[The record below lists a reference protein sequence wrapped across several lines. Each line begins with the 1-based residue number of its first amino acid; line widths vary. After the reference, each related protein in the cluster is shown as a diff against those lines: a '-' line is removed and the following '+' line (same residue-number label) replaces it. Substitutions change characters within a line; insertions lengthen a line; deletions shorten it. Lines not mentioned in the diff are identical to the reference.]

1 MVIERVDMDNQQ
13 FRRLLEIECPD
24 WSLDI
29 REKIIAFRE
38 LVVKESKTQNLTRL
52 LSPEEFLE
60 GHVRDVRELLAQD
73 LLDWPVLDLGS
84 GVGVP
89 GLLAALVREGA
100 WILCESEKKK
110 ADFLYRAAKQSGLV
124 DRVQVVP
131 DRAEAYLKN
140 ASVRSI
146 VARAVGPV
154 ERIYGWIRSCSTWNN
169 LVLLKGPAWERE
181 WSDFQKGKFRQE
193 LQIAKSFT
201 YELGADRKP
210 RIIVRLNRVPR
221 GTNNSQRR

>member
-29 REKIIAFRE
+29 REKIVEFRE
-38 LVVKESKTQNLTRL
+38 LVLKESQTQNLTRL

-60 GHVRDVRELLAQD
+60 GHVRDVRVLLAQNF
-73 LLDWPVLDLGS
+73 LEWPALDLGS

-110 ADFLYRAAKQSGLV
+110 ADFLNRAAKQLGLA
-124 DRVQVVP
+124 DRVGVVP
-131 DRAEAYLKN
+131 DRAEFYLKN

-146 VARAVGPV
+146 VARAVGPI

-169 LVLLKGPAWERE
+169 LVLLKGPAWEQE
-181 WSDFQKGKFRQE
+181 WKDFQKGKFRRE
-193 LQIAKSFT
+193 LQIVKSFA
-201 YELGADRKP
+201 YELGPDRKS

-221 GTNNSQRR
+221 GTHNSQR